1 MIKKLAIIGVGLI
14 GGSLSLALKKAGYV
28 EEVSGY
34 TRRPEQLQHAV
45 ELGILDTG
53 AVSISQAIDSADM
66 IILSA
71 PVAAMGEIFN
81 KISASVSQDAVI
93 TDVGSVKQSIIS
105 NAKKSLG
112 VHFKNFVPGHPIAGA
127 ELSGPDASF
136 AEMFADH
143 RVVLT
148 PVEETDREATDKV
161 SAMWDAAGAQIV
173 EMDASSH
180 DDIFAACSHVP
191 HLLAYALVDS
201 LIRRD
206 DHETIFQFAA
216 GGFRDFTR
224 IASSDPV
231 MWRDICMGNGEA
243 IVRVLKQYRHDLDR
257 LIDLVANEDA
267 SELEEIFKRAKHAR
281 DTYMLNKLPSR

>member
-1 MIKKLAIIGVGLI
+1 MIKKLAIIGMGLI
-14 GGSLSLALKKAGYV
+14 GGSLAQALKKAGYV
-28 EEVSGY
+28 EEVTGF
-34 TRRPEQLQHAV
+34 TRRPEQLQSAV
-45 ELGILDTG
+45 DLGILDFG

-71 PVAAMGEIFN
+71 PVAAMKEIFI
-81 KISASVSQDAVI
+81 KIAESVSKDAVI
-93 TDVGSVKQSIIS
+93 TDVGSVKQSII
-105 NAKKSLG
+105 ADARKALG
-112 VHFKNFVPGHPIAGA
+112 AHFKNFVPGHPIAGA
-127 ELSGPDASF
+127 ELSGHEASY

-148 PVEETDREATDKV
+148 PVEETSRQAVDKV
-161 SAMWDAAGAQIV
+161 NEMWIAAGAQVI
-173 EMDASSH
+173 EMDANSH
-180 DDIFAACSHVP
+180 DEIFAACSHVP

-206 DHETIFQFAA
+206 DHETIFKFAA

-231 MWRDICMGNGEA
+231 MWRDICAGNKEA
-243 IVRVLKQYRHDLDR
+243 IVRVLKQYRNDLDR
-257 LIDLVANEDA
+257 LIDLIAENNSE
-267 SELEEIFKRAKHAR
+267 ELEEIFKRAKHAR